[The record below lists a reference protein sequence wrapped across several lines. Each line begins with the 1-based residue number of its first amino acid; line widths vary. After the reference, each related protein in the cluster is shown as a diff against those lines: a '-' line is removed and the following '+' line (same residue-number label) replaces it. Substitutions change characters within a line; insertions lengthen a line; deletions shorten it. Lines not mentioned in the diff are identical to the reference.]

1 MLLVGV
7 EVVVG
12 SHYDWRW
19 WGEPSGCREENVGG
33 ALYGGRRLSWTS
45 GFETTTMKR
54 GEAKGFFQKG
64 GAGAKREIE
73 VNWNIYGRGW

>member
-1 MLLVGV
+1 MIGGGG
-7 EVVVG
+7 ESRRVVVRRT
-12 SHYDWRW
+12 SAVRFM
-19 WGEPSGCREENVGG
+19 R
-33 ALYGGRRLSWTS
+33 GRQLSWTS
-45 GFETTTMKR
+45 GFETITMKR